1 MDPAGEAQG
10 VGEKST
16 VSLPQQIALAVQ
28 RHADG
33 LSRAILFGSV
43 TRGDEGPES
52 DVDLLLVWPD
62 NPDEDTR
69 WDRSMRI
76 ARIVYAV
83 TDRVCIPLICTDRE
97 YEGISPA
104 FSTSL
109 QRDGVD
115 MLSSST

>member
-1 MDPAGEAQG
+1 MDTAVEPQG

-16 VSLPQQIALAVQ
+16 VSLSRQIALAVQ

-33 LSRAILFGSV
+33 VSRAILFGSV
-43 TRGDEGPES
+43 ARGDEGPES

-62 NPDEDTR
+62 STDEDTR

-76 ARIVYAV
+76 ARIVDAV
-83 TDRVCIPLICTDRE
+83 VGKVCIPLIYTDRE

-104 FSTSL
+104 LSTSL

-115 MLSSST
+115 LLSSST